1 MFIIQE
7 QVRNPAQD
15 WMNKLREVIQTELGC
30 DASARQDSA
39 WNTASIDTSFDSYK
53 ELQFQIQFNSA
64 TDTELSLGFILEY
77 FGPLGG
83 DHDKSQTFHYS
94 FRINMNETS
103 PKQYGEYIMSLY
115 NRHKRMMVNH
125 QNGILSDS

>member
-64 TDTELSLGFILEY
+64 TDTELSLGFILRY

-83 DHDKSQTFHYS
+83 DHDKSQTFHY
-94 FRINMNETS
+94 
-103 PKQYGEYIMSLY
+103 
-115 NRHKRMMVNH
+115 
-125 QNGILSDS
+125 